1 MGGRRMSEVKQ
12 LELFNEEQQKK
23 EISTI
28 DQLFKDVKR
37 YRKCSEFRTKLD
49 FYSKFPYLGVYNAEL
64 VAQQRPGARFVL
76 TAQKWAKEFNR
87 KIKPNAR
94 PLIILVPFHPVDFLF
109 DVTDTKPID
118 RTKNVDDNYVIDGII
133 AKFMLDYKQGTGYYM
148 EKLWVNMEKQGIYYQ
163 KSPSGSEFFAQ
174 IEPDQSENLFVQVYK
189 DVAVLHHNYFII
201 SVNSGLGI
209 TEELSRIF
217 HELAHLFCHHFT
229 CPWWEARPCSK
240 IEKEFEAETV
250 SFLVCQRLGIKS
262 HAVEYLAEYFE
273 ENDLIPEISAE
284 LVFQAVDIIQ
294 DMASGYMSVI
304 DCMLYK
310 KDKEFKAKVDV
321 EREKKKK
328 EREQAKAF
336 KASY

>member
-1 MGGRRMSEVKQ
+1 MSEVKQ
-12 LELFNEEQQKK
+12 QDLFDAEEQDRGL
-23 EISTI
+23 STI

-37 YRKCSEFRTKLD
+37 YRKCSEFQKRLD
-49 FYSKFPYLGVYNAEL
+49 FYSNFPYLGVYNAEL

-76 TAQKWAKEFNR
+76 TAKKWAEKYNR
-87 KIKPNAR
+87 KIKANAR

-109 DVTDTKPID
+109 DVSDTKPTDNI
-118 RTKNVDDNYVIDGII
+118 KKVDDNAII
-133 AKFMLDYKQGTGYYM
+133 ERIIERFMYDYKRGYGFYM
-148 EKLWVNMEKQGIYYQ
+148 DNLWTNMEKQGIYYQ
-163 KSPSGSEFFAQ
+163 KCPSGSELFAE
-174 IEPDQSENLFVQVYK
+174 IRTDQSEDLFVPVYK

-262 HAVEYLAEYFE
+262 HAVEYLADYFAD
-273 ENDLIPEISAE
+273 NNLIPEISAE

-304 DCMLYK
+304 DCLLYK
-310 KDKEFKAKVDV
+310 KDKEFKAKVDI

-328 EREQAKAF
+328 ERERAKALKVIF
-336 KASY
+336 

>member
-1 MGGRRMSEVKQ
+1 MSEEKLIQ
-12 LELFNEEQQKK
+12 PEEEREKEL
-23 EISTI
+23 STI

-37 YRKCSEFRTKLD
+37 YRKCTEFQKKLE
-49 FYSKFPYLGVYNAEL
+49 FYSNFPYLSVYNAEL

-76 TAQKWAKEFNR
+76 TAKRWAEKYNR

-118 RTKNVDDNYVIDGII
+118 KTRNANDNWVIDGII
-133 AKFMLDYKQGTGYYM
+133 KKYMLDYRQGAGRYM
-148 EKLWVNMEKQGIYYQ
+148 ENLWVNMEKQGIYYE
-163 KSPSGSEFFAQ
+163 KCTSGSELFAE
-174 IEPDQSENLFVQVYK
+174 IRTDQSEDLFVQVYK
-189 DVAVLHHNYFII
+189 DVVVPHHSYFTI
-201 SVNSGLGI
+201 SVNSYMGL
-209 TEELSRIF
+209 TEEVSRIF

-229 CPWWEARPCSK
+229 CAWWEGRNCSEQ
-240 IEKEFEAETV
+240 EKEFEAETV
-250 SFLVCQRLGIKS
+250 SFLVCQRLGIKTN
-262 HAVEYLAEYFE
+262 AVRYLADYFG

-284 LVFQAVDIIQ
+284 LMFQAVDIIQ

-304 DCMLYK
+304 DCLLYK

>member
-1 MGGRRMSEVKQ
+1 
-12 LELFNEEQQKK
+12 
-23 EISTI
+23 
-28 DQLFKDVKR
+28 
-37 YRKCSEFRTKLD
+37 
-49 FYSKFPYLGVYNAEL
+49 
-64 VAQQRPGARFVL
+64 
-76 TAQKWAKEFNR
+76 
-87 KIKPNAR
+87 
-94 PLIILVPFHPVDFLF
+94 
-109 DVTDTKPID
+109 
-118 RTKNVDDNYVIDGII
+118 
-133 AKFMLDYKQGTGYYM
+133 
-148 EKLWVNMEKQGIYYQ
+148 MEKQGIFY
-163 KSPSGSEFFAQ
+163 KRINAGSELYAE
-174 IEPDQSENLFVQVYK
+174 IRTDQSERLFVQIYK
-189 DVAVLHHNYFII
+189 DVELPHHNYFTI
-201 SVNSGLGI
+201 SVNSGLSR

-217 HELAHLFCHHFT
+217 HELAHLFCHHFN
-229 CPWWEARPCSK
+229 CDWWEGRLCSK